1 MCQYVTLP
9 HIGILER
16 LLTTHE
22 FSMTSEVILGQSLG
36 ECISYLI
43 FGVNWKD
50 LDKALSNMFSKM
62 MVTDID
68 MLGSGS

>member
-43 FGVNWKD
+43 FGVNRKD
-50 LDKALSNMFSKM
+50 LDKPLSNMLSKM
-62 MVTDID
+62 MITDID
-68 MLGSGS
+68 VFGSGT